1 MLAPC
6 QFLQKIFSYPMNA
19 FQEDQRFGSPSWIEG
34 LQEEC
39 PRREIHVAELRNF
52 LKVSLRAALSGNS
65 AADNG
70 FIEDMA
76 QEGTLKILNHLGS
89 FEGRSRFSTWA
100 TTIVVRLAYAELRK
114 ARWKDV
120 SLEQFLEQGRFD
132 SSGNHEVHFGGA
144 EGAPSPDQE
153 SHRTSVFRVLRSAI
167 EEDLNERQRT
177 AMLAELGGMNQAP
190 LALKLGLSTNA
201 LYKLVHDARKKLRVS
216 LEKKG
221 ISIEDVRSLLS
232 AASNPQQP

>member
-1 MLAPC
+1 
-6 QFLQKIFSYPMNA
+6 MNA
-19 FQEDQRFGSPSWIEG
+19 LQEDQSFGSSSWIEG
-34 LQEEC
+34 LREGSL
-39 PRREIHVAELRNF
+39 RREIHVGELRNF
-52 LKVSLRAALSGNS
+52 LKASLRAALSGNS
-65 AADNG
+65 AADDG
-70 FIEDMA
+70 FLEDMA
-76 QEGTLKILNHLGS
+76 QDGTLKILRNLGS
-89 FEGRSRFSTWA
+89 FEGSSRFSTWA

-114 ARWKDV
+114 TRWKDV
-120 SLEQFLEQGRFD
+120 SLEQILEQGRMD
-132 SSGNHEVHFGGA
+132 SSESHESHFGGA
-144 EGAPSPDQE
+144 GGGSSPDQE
-153 SHRTSVFRVLRSAI
+153 SHRTSVFRILQSAI

-232 AASNPQQP
+232 DASNPQQP